1 MLQLPKDEQNQEFVS
16 LLTTSHGKLL
26 GYLMTLLGV
35 RQDSEDVLQK
45 ASLIMWQKFDDFES
59 GTDFVAWAS
68 TICFYEAK
76 NFQRLAAR
84 SPLQFDDALLEKLS
98 SERLVDLPNQSRRIS
113 ALEVCMGKLRDSD
126 RDLVNAAYLD
136 GNRISEL
143 ASSLDR
149 APQTIYNKLNLIKK
163 TLTDCV
169 QQTLDAES
177 TR

>member
-1 MLQLPKDEQNQEFVS
+1 
-16 LLTTSHGKLL
+16 
-26 GYLMTLLGV
+26 
-35 RQDSEDVLQK
+35 
-45 ASLIMWQKFDDFES
+45 
-59 GTDFVAWAS
+59 
-68 TICFYEAK
+68 
-76 NFQRLAAR
+76 
-84 SPLQFDDALLEKLS
+84 
-98 SERLVDLPNQSRRIS
+98 
-113 ALEVCMGKLRDSD
+113 MGKLRDSD